1 MRKILFLV
9 LLALP
14 ALLAYSVYASSQQAY
29 QDYVFQGDLY
39 RKAYSE
45 FTIAKNEY
53 EKFKSLASETIALD
67 KTKQMLTTR
76 DSYVRSYLLLLF
88 EKLVENPG
96 LTSSVRNTSVSLL
109 TAEGSFLEKHSAL
122 VSAVGSISET
132 VTVSGQFE
140 SRYEPLVGIVEQTR
154 TTLMLGSLNSLA
166 LSYDSTVA
174 MAQNL
179 ITTYRESL
187 PPTKRATI
195 DRWLLEIQNK
205 RGLYEQKIDIITR
218 KNKELAESDAYEIQ
232 RQSVE
237 IGEEVAA
244 ARQFLLDGA
253 SFLKELVAALKYEN

>member
-1 MRKILFLV
+1 MKRFLLSIIILFLLFV
-9 LLALP
+9 PLVHAT
-14 ALLAYSVYASSQQAY
+14 SQQAY
-29 QDYVFQGDLY
+29 QDYVFQGDQY

-76 DSYVRSYLLLLF
+76 DSYVRSYLLLLN

-96 LTSSVRNTSVSLL
+96 LSSSARNLSVSLL
-109 TAEGSFLEKHSAL
+109 TTEGSFLESHSAL
-122 VSAVGSISET
+122 VSAVGSISEA
-132 VTVSGQFE
+132 VTVSSQFE
-140 SRYEPLVGIVEQTR
+140 SRYESFIGIIEQTR
-154 TTLMLGSLNSLA
+154 TTLMLGNLNSLA
-166 LSYDSTVA
+166 ITYDSTVA

-179 ITTYRESL
+179 ITSYRESL
-187 PPTKRATI
+187 PATKRATI

-205 RGLYEQKIDIITR
+205 RGLYEQKIDIITN
-218 KNKELAESDAYEIQ
+218 KNKELPESDAHEVQ

-244 ARQFLLDGA
+244 ARQYLADGA